1 MEFLMVQDDK
11 KFIQLKKV
19 VTDLLAGMEEID
31 TSSFS
36 QAEKDIW
43 ELMLS
48 KKKVFFTE
56 LEKFIYSIAGD
67 LKKTR
72 KELKKSS
79 NKLLTQAS
87 EQLDKVTEST
97 QKVADSVMNRI
108 DNISE
113 KQNGVFEQ
121 LNAIREKIK
130 ALNCEDTARSVTGF
144 TNQIEVLENEIQ
156 MEAFEIMNDM
166 QFQDITSQQIQ
177 QASNLI
183 GEAENKLLDFG
194 QILAVFSGEKGKQPQ
209 SHSNGLVFDPQA
221 TLEDREKRQA
231 LADEITTKFD
241 KKK

>member
-72 KELKKSS
+72 QELKKSS

-108 DNISE
+108 DKISE

-121 LNAIREKIK
+121 LNGIK
-130 ALNCEDTARSVTGF
+130 KQVKNLNCEDTARSVTEF
-144 TNQIEVLENEIQ
+144 TNQIEALENEIQ
-156 MEAFEIMNDM
+156 TEAFEIMNDM
-166 QFQDITSQQIQ
+166 QFQDITTQQIQ
-177 QASNLI
+177 QATNLI
-183 GEAENKLLDFG
+183 GEAENKLINFG
-194 QILAVFSGEKGKQPQ
+194 QVLALLSGEKEIQPPE
-209 SHSNGLVFDPQA
+209 HSNGVVFDPKA

-231 LADEITTKFD
+231 LADEITTSFE